1 MTMNEQQFR
10 ENLAALTNLAK
21 KQQLCV
27 SDEQLA
33 EYFPDTI
40 ENEQQKKL
48 LLDYLASQKIS
59 VGEKADLD
67 ELLSMEDKDY
77 LAEYEESLA
86 AIGEIPRDELE
97 EIMMSAVAGDSDAQQ
112 IVLSQ
117 FLSQA
122 AQLAKLYAGQGVL
135 IEDLIGEGNL
145 ALTQAVRDLGYLE
158 TGDAV
163 FDEVS
168 GFLGKAMMDAME
180 LLINEEAEEKN
191 ADQQMADK
199 VNRVAD
205 AAQELYD
212 ELRRK
217 VSPEEICAGSE
228 LTLDEVA
235 EAMRISGNQID
246 TIEME
251 MRNDDNGK

>member
-10 ENLAALTNLAK
+10 ENLTALTNLAK

-27 SDEQLA
+27 SDEQVA

-86 AIGEIPRDELE
+86 AIAEIPRDELE
-97 EIMMSAVAGDSDAQQ
+97 EIMMSAVAGDGDAQQ
-112 IVLSQ
+112 VVLSQ

-122 AQLAKLYAGQGVL
+122 AQLAKLYAGQGIL

-158 TGDAV
+158 TGDDI

-205 AAQELYD
+205 VAQELYD

-251 MRNDDNGK
+251 MTNDDNGK

>member
-1 MTMNEQQFR
+1 MTINEQQFR
-10 ENLAALTNLAK
+10 ENLATLTNLAK

-27 SDEQLA
+27 SDEQVA

-86 AIGEIPRDELE
+86 AIAEIPRDELE

-112 IVLSQ
+112 VVLSQ

-122 AQLAKLYAGQGVL
+122 AQLAKLYAGQGIL

-158 TGDAV
+158 TGDDI

-205 AAQELYD
+205 VAQELYD

-251 MRNDDNGK
+251 MTNDDNGK

>member
-1 MTMNEQQFR
+1 MNEQQFR
-10 ENLAALTNLAK
+10 ENLTALTNLAK

-27 SDEQLA
+27 SDEQVA

-48 LLDYLASQKIS
+48 LLDYLTSQKIS

-86 AIGEIPRDELE
+86 AIGEIARDELE
-97 EIMMSAVAGDSDAQQ
+97 EIMMSAVAGDGDAQQ

-122 AQLAKLYAGQGVL
+122 AQLAKLYAGQGIF

-158 TGDAV
+158 VGDDI

-168 GFLGKAMMDAME
+168 GFLGKAMMDSME

-191 ADQQMADK
+191 ADQKMADK

-205 AAQELYD
+205 VAQELYD

-251 MRNDDNGK
+251 MTNDDNGK

>member
-1 MTMNEQQFR
+1 MNEQQFR
-10 ENLAALTNLAK
+10 ENLAALTDLAK
-21 KQQLCV
+21 KQQLCI
-27 SDEQLA
+27 SQEQLA
-33 EYFPDTI
+33 QYFPDTV
-40 ENEQQKKL
+40 ENEEQKKL

-77 LAEYEESLA
+77 LAEYAESLE
-86 AIGEIPRDELE
+86 AIEPVEKEELS
-97 EIMMSAVAGDSDAQQ
+97 EIMLSAMAGDEQAQQ

-122 AQLAKLYAGQGVL
+122 ATLAKLYAGQGVMM
-135 IEDLIGEGNL
+135 EDLVGEANL
-145 ALTQAVRDLGYLE
+145 ALMQAVRNLGCVEAEENIY
-158 TGDAV
+158 
-163 FDEVS
+163 DEVS
-168 GFLGKAMMDAME
+168 GFLGKCMMDAME
-180 LLINEEAEEKN
+180 ALINEEVDEKN

-205 AAQELYD
+205 VAQELYD
-212 ELRRK
+212 DLKRK
-217 VSPEEICAGSE
+217 VTPEEICANSE
-228 LTLDEVA
+228 LTMDEVT

-251 MRNDDNGK
+251 NTNDDNGQ

>member
-10 ENLAALTNLAK
+10 ENLAALTQLAK

-27 SDEQLA
+27 SHEQVE

-40 ENEQQKKL
+40 ENEEQKKL

-67 ELLSMEDKDY
+67 EFLSMEDKDY
-77 LAEYEESLA
+77 LKDYEESLA
-86 AIGEIPRDELE
+86 AIDEIPRGQLE
-97 EIMMSAVAGDSDAQQ
+97 EIMLSAAAGDGDAQE
-112 IVLSQ
+112 IVLTQ

-122 AQLAKLYAGQGVL
+122 AQLAKLYAGQGIL
-135 IEDLIGEGNL
+135 LEDLIGEGNL
-145 ALTQAVRDLGYLE
+145 ALTQAVRELGAIE
-158 TGDAV
+158 ADENI
-163 FDEVS
+163 FEEVS

-180 LLINEEAEEKN
+180 QMINEEAQEKN
-191 ADQQMADK
+191 ADQEMADK

-205 AAQELYD
+205 VAQELFE

-217 VSPEEICAGSE
+217 VSPEEICSGSE
-228 LTLDEVA
+228 LTLEEVA
-235 EAMRISGNQID
+235 EAMRISGNQIE

-251 MRNDDNGK
+251 MTNDDNGK

>member
-10 ENLAALTNLAK
+10 ENLAALTALAK
-21 KQQLCV
+21 KQQMCI
-27 SDEQLA
+27 SQEQMA
-33 EYFPDTI
+33 EYFPDTV
-40 ENEQQKKL
+40 ENEEQKKL
-48 LLDYLASQKIS
+48 LLEYLASQKIS

-77 LAEYEESLA
+77 LAEYTESLA
-86 AIGEIPRDELE
+86 AIEEMEKEQLT
-97 EIMMSAVAGDSDAQQ
+97 EIMLSAIAGDEEAGQ

-117 FLSQA
+117 FLLQVV
-122 AQLAKLYAGQGVL
+122 QLAKLYAGQGVL
-135 IEDLIGEGNL
+135 LEDLIGEGNL
-145 ALTQAVRDLGYLE
+145 ALTQAVRGLGCIEEEENIY
-158 TGDAV
+158 
-163 FDEVS
+163 DEVS
-168 GFLGKAMMDAME
+168 GFLGKCMMDAME
-180 LLINEEAEEKN
+180 QLINDEADEKN

-205 AAQELYD
+205 VARELYE

-217 VSPEEICAGSE
+217 VSPEEVCANSE

-235 EAMRISGNQID
+235 EAMRISGNLID

-251 MRNDDNGK
+251 TTNDDNGK

>member
-1 MTMNEQQFR
+1 MNEQQFR
-10 ENLAALTNLAK
+10 EQLAALTDLAK
-21 KQQLCV
+21 KQQMCI
-27 SDEQLA
+27 SEEQLA

-40 ENEQQKKL
+40 ENEEQKKL
-48 LLDYLASQKIS
+48 LLDYLTSQKIS

-86 AIGEIPRDELE
+86 AIEEIPRQELE
-97 EIMMSAVAGDSDAQQ
+97 EIMLSAIAGDEQAQQ
-112 IVLSQ
+112 IVLAQ

-122 AQLAKLYAGQGVL
+122 ATLAKLYAGQGVL
-135 IEDLIGEGNL
+135 IEDLVGEANL
-145 ALTQAVRDLGYLE
+145 ALMQAVRDIGCVEGEENVY
-158 TGDAV
+158 
-163 FDEVS
+163 DEVS
-168 GFLGKAMMDAME
+168 GFLGKCMMDAME
-180 LLINEEAEEKN
+180 QLINEEADERN

-205 AAQELYD
+205 VAQELSE

-217 VSPEEICAGSE
+217 VSPEEICANSE

-235 EAMRISGNQID
+235 EAMRISANLID
-246 TIEME
+246 TIERE
-251 MRNDDNGK
+251 KTNDDSGK

>member
-1 MTMNEQQFR
+1 MNEQQFR
-10 ENLAALTNLAK
+10 ENLAALTELAK
-21 KQQLCV
+21 KQQLCI
-27 SDEQLA
+27 SEEQLA
-33 EYFPDTI
+33 EYFPDTV
-40 ENEQQKKL
+40 ENEEQKKL
-48 LLDYLASQKIS
+48 LLDYLTSQKIS

-77 LAEYEESLA
+77 LVEYAESLE
-86 AIGEIPRDELE
+86 AIEPIEKEQLS
-97 EIMMSAVAGDSDAQQ
+97 EIMLSAMAGDEQAQQ

-122 AQLAKLYAGQGVL
+122 ATLAKLYAGQGVL
-135 IEDLIGEGNL
+135 MEDLIGEANL
-145 ALTQAVRDLGYLE
+145 ALMQAVRSLGCVEAQENIY
-158 TGDAV
+158 
-163 FDEVS
+163 DEVS

-180 LLINEEAEEKN
+180 VLINEEADEKN

-205 AAQELYD
+205 VAQELYD
-212 ELRRK
+212 DLKRK
-217 VSPEEICAGSE
+217 VTPEEICANSE
-228 LTLDEVA
+228 LTMDEVA

-251 MRNDDNGK
+251 TTNDDNGK

>member
-1 MTMNEQQFR
+1 MNEQQFR
-10 ENLAALTNLAK
+10 QQLAALTALAK
-21 KQQLCV
+21 KQQMCI
-27 SDEQLA
+27 SQEQVA
-33 EYFPDTI
+33 EYFPDTV
-40 ENEQQKKL
+40 ENEEQKKL
-48 LLDYLASQKIS
+48 LLDYLTSQKIS

-77 LAEYEESLA
+77 LAEYAESLE
-86 AIGEIPRDELE
+86 AIE
-97 EIMMSAVAGDSDAQQ
+97 EIEKEQLTEIMLSAIAGDEQAQQ
-112 IVLSQ
+112 VVLSQ

-122 AQLAKLYAGQGVL
+122 VELAKLYAGQGIL

-145 ALTQAVRDLGYLE
+145 ALTQAVRGLGCIEAEENIY
-158 TGDAV
+158 
-163 FDEVS
+163 DEVS
-168 GFLGKAMMDAME
+168 GFLGKCMMEAME
-180 LLINEEAEEKN
+180 QLINDEADEKN

-205 AAQELYD
+205 VAQELYD

-251 MRNDDNGK
+251 ITNDDNGK

>member
-1 MTMNEQQFR
+1 MNEQQFR
-10 ENLAALTNLAK
+10 QQLAALTALAK
-21 KQQLCV
+21 KQQMCI
-27 SDEQLA
+27 SQEQVA
-33 EYFPDTI
+33 EHFPDTV
-40 ENEQQKKL
+40 ENEEQKKL
-48 LLDYLASQKIS
+48 LLDYLTSQKIS

-77 LAEYEESLA
+77 LAEYAESLE
-86 AIGEIPRDELE
+86 AIE
-97 EIMMSAVAGDSDAQQ
+97 EIEKEQLTEIMLSAIAGDEQAQQ
-112 IVLSQ
+112 VVLSQ

-122 AQLAKLYAGQGVL
+122 VELAKLYAGQGIL

-145 ALTQAVRDLGYLE
+145 ALTQAVRGLGCIE
-158 TGDAV
+158 AEENI

-168 GFLGKAMMDAME
+168 GFLGKCMMEAME
-180 LLINEEAEEKN
+180 QLINDEADEKN

-205 AAQELYD
+205 VAQELYD

-251 MRNDDNGK
+251 ITNDDNGK

>member
-10 ENLAALTNLAK
+10 ENLAALTALAK
-21 KQQLCV
+21 KQQMCI
-27 SDEQLA
+27 SQEQVA
-33 EYFPDTI
+33 EYFPDTV
-40 ENEQQKKL
+40 ENEEQEKL
-48 LLDYLASQKIS
+48 LLDYLTSQKIS

-67 ELLSMEDKDY
+67 EFLSMEDKDY
-77 LAEYEESLA
+77 LAEYEESLMV
-86 AIGEIPRDELE
+86 IE
-97 EIMMSAVAGDSDAQQ
+97 EIEKEQLTEIMLSAIAGDEQAQEM
-112 IVLSQ
+112 VLTQ

-122 AQLAKLYAGQGVL
+122 VELAKLYAGQGIL
-135 IEDLIGEGNL
+135 LEDLIGEGNL
-145 ALTQAVRDLGYLE
+145 ALTQAVRQLGAIE
-158 TGDAV
+158 PEENV
-163 FDEVS
+163 FEEVS

-180 LLINEEAEEKN
+180 QLINEEVQEKN
-191 ADQQMADK
+191 ADQEMADK

-205 AAQELYD
+205 VAQELYD

-228 LTLDEVA
+228 LTLDEVT

-251 MRNDDNGK
+251 MTDK